1 MARRWRAPDAV
12 ALAALGLAAAAAAAL
27 AAPGAGRAAEADLR
41 RALPGL
47 PGLGRAADLSRCEGA
62 YDPRL
67 GGRCSLRLGPVPGL
81 DAACPDHALPPLPE
95 GP

>member
-12 ALAALGLAAAAAAAL
+12 ALGALGLAIAAAAAT
-27 AAPGAGRAAEADLR
+27 AAGGAARAADADLAR
-41 RALPGL
+41 GLPGL
-47 PGLGRAADLSRCEGA
+47 PGLGRALDLSRCPGA
-62 YDPRL
+62 FDPRAA
-67 GGRCSLRLGPVPGL
+67 GPCGLRHGPVPGL